1 MAEPIY
7 DRILTV
13 YHLSQGT
20 SPMQRKLIGGVKHYY
35 READVYASRYWQA
48 KQAGET
54 ISMMAVIPRQDCDDR
69 VTADMYCVPEDGR
82 IYRIVQAQHT
92 FDACGMPVT
101 MLSLSTPEG
110 KYELLKN

>member
-1 MAEPIY
+1 MADLIY

-13 YHLSQGT
+13 YRLSQGT
-20 SPMQRKLIGGVKHYY
+20 SPAQRKLTGGVEHYY

-48 KQAGET
+48 KRAGET

-69 VTADMYCVPEDGR
+69 VTAEMYCIPEDGR

-92 FDACGMPVT
+92 YDANGQPVT
-101 MLSLSTPEG
+101 VLSLSTPEG
-110 KYELLKN
+110 KYELLKD